1 MSQAHQDGPRTFV
14 DALRAKLTD
23 VATAMGQIWEGY
35 KQTPTAC

>member
-1 MSQAHQDGPRTFV
+1 MSESQEHGKHTFSE
-14 DALRAKLTD
+14 ALRAKLAE